1 MLKRIAA
8 AAPDA
13 RLQGFTVQAMCRRP
27 QAEELILGVVTDP
40 QFGPVML
47 FGQGGTAVEVIDDKA
62 LALPPLD
69 PVLAEAM
76 MRQTRVYKLLQ
87 GYRDR
92 PPAALKEIA
101 ACLIRL
107 SQLII
112 DVAEVVEVDI
122 NPLLAD
128 SEGVIALD
136 ARVRLD
142 PRQAG
147 KAGGGERLA
156 IRPYPKAL
164 EQSFTLPDGQKIF
177 LRPLRPEDAP
187 GLRSGFS
194 RLDPDDVRMRFF
206 AQMREMSPAMAARLT
221 QLDYNREM
229 ALAAFPAEGPD
240 RNGPDRNGLGVVRL
254 VADPD
259 NRRAEFAITIRS
271 QDKGRG
277 LGRALMER
285 IMDYAMKRGIGEVW
299 GDVLADN
306 ARMLALCDELGFERA
321 APADGIVRVRR
332 RLRAEP

>member
-1 MLKRIAA
+1 
-8 AAPDA
+8 
-13 RLQGFTVQAMCRRP
+13 
-27 QAEELILGVVTDP
+27 
-40 QFGPVML
+40 ML

-69 PVLAEAM
+69 PVLAGAM
-76 MRQTRVYKLLQ
+76 MRQTRVWRLLQ

-92 PPAALKEIA
+92 PPAAVKEVA

-107 SQLII
+107 SQLVI
-112 DVAEVVEVDI
+112 DSAEIAEVDI

-142 PRQAG
+142 PAPKTSGAG
-147 KAGGGERLA
+147 RLA

-187 GLRSGFS
+187 GLRSGFR

-221 QLDYNREM
+221 QLDYDREM
-229 ALAAFPAEGPD
+229 ALAAFPAE
-240 RNGPDRNGLGVVRL
+240 GPDRNGLGVVRL

-271 QDKGRG
+271 DDKGRG

-285 IMDYAMKRGIGEVW
+285 IMDYAVKRGIGEVW

-306 ARMLALCDELGFERA
+306 ARMLALCDELGFARA
-321 APADGIVRVRR
+321 APEDGIVRVSR
-332 RLRAEP
+332 RLRAEA